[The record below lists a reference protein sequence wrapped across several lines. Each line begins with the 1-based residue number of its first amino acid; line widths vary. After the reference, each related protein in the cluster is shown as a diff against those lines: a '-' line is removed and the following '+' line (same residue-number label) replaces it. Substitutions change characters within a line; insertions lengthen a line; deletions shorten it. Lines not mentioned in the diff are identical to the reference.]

1 MSMQDMSDRSSVFL
15 ALLFLAIVAGLAAGA
30 ENTGNRAAGAK
41 TAPKAKSPPDAKK
54 SSGEK
59 TAPDLDLNGVW
70 RGFVVE
76 GKGEQPN
83 RGSVHLQ
90 LTIVGNRIAAQR
102 LDGQGGSLGQGVY
115 QIATERFY
123 LMDAT
128 EVRARGKGRTY
139 LGICKFGPDLM
150 KWCVAT
156 PGNKR
161 PADFETKGSQ
171 FLLILKRQR

>member
-1 MSMQDMSDRSSVFL
+1 MQTIPDRSSVFW
-15 ALLFLAIVAGLAAGA
+15 ALLVLAMVGGLAVGA
-30 ENTGNRAAGAK
+30 DNTGNRAAGAK
-41 TAPKAKSPPDAKK
+41 TPPKAKSPSNAKT
-54 SSGEK
+54 SPGEK
-59 TAPDLDLNGVW
+59 AAADLDLNGVW

-83 RGSVHLQ
+83 RGSVHLE
-90 LTIVGNRIAAQR
+90 LTIKGNQITSRR

-123 LMDAT
+123 LLDAT

-171 FLLILKRQR
+171 FLLVLKRQRQ